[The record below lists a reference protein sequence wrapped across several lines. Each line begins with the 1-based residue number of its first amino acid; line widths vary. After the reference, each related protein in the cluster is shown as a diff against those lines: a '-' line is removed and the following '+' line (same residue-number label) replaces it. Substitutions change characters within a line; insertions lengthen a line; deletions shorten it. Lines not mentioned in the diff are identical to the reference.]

1 MGEREAQKP
10 CETVKLT
17 GSPMRRDYLL
27 PGIQVLNLSFVC
39 KWVARTMVGERCRPK
54 WSCAGWPFVPEWYR
68 KKASRCGSSPKWPD
82 YLWLLDYGL

>member
-27 PGIQVLNLSFVC
+27 PGIQVLKLKFRVQMGGANYGRRAVPPEVIL
-39 KWVARTMVGERCRPK
+39 CRMTFC
-54 WSCAGWPFVPEWYR
+54 S
-68 KKASRCGSSPKWPD
+68 
-82 YLWLLDYGL
+82 